1 MKYFHVTLT
10 SFISALVM
18 KIVLFCDYHI
28 NFLLHVIHFWMVGT
42 GTELVLDNDNCLK
55 IFLPKEPRD
64 NRLGEVP
71 EG

>member
-1 MKYFHVTLT
+1 
-10 SFISALVM
+10 
-18 KIVLFCDYHI
+18 
-28 NFLLHVIHFWMVGT
+28 MVGT